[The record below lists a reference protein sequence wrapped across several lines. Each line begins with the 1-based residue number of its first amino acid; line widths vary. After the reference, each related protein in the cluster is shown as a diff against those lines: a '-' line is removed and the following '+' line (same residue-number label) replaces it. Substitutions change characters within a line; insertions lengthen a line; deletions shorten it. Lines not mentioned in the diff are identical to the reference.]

1 MADRT
6 VRAIFEA
13 RVSGAQKGMRDL
25 ATDVDKA
32 GKEVD
37 GLTRDLR
44 TLDKQ
49 DTKPTID
56 VAIEAAEKDVQAFRD
71 DLDRLQKLET
81 SPQVDADVAT
91 AQRKL
96 DDAESRLKA

>member
-25 ATDVDKA
+25 AQDVDKA
-32 GKEVD
+32 GKKVD

-49 DTKPTID
+49 DAKPTID
-56 VAIEAAEKDVQAFRD
+56 VAIDAAKADVEKFRD
-71 DLDRLQKLET
+71 RLTDLEAKPTTPKPGQGIKL
-81 SPQVDADVAT
+81 
-91 AQRKL
+91 
-96 DDAESRLKA
+96 